1 MSLVCIACVRIIMSI
16 INEDPAIIQTG
27 GCWYN
32 VFSINAAYHTQLKT
46 GVLRPSMFRECL
58 WLPSFCINN
67 GFIIICYVSIDKHIC
82 QHYHVYRISPIFS
95 FQIFRERYLLK
106 DITWVRLDS
115 NKCAKFWSCH
125 RPDVG
130 WLVSFTD
137 IFQCNLTCVAQ
148 GCFFASEVTLT
159 NLGELSTILV

>member
-82 QHYHVYRISPIFS
+82 QHYHVYKISPIFS

-106 DITWVRLDS
+106 DITWVRLGL
-115 NKCAKFWSCH
+115 NQCAKFWSCR

-130 WLVSFTD
+130 WLVVSCCFFITKWLFIRLIFGLASVHFTD
-137 IFQCNLTCVAQ
+137 IFQCNLTCVA
-148 GCFFASEVTLT
+148 
-159 NLGELSTILV
+159 